1 QRNEIMYVVS
11 VSVNKFLKH
20 FTRQPRSEHFSPS
33 KPTTTPLLP
42 ASFAFVESR
51 RNGILVT
58 GAAIR
63 KGSAQEIIDV

>member
-1 QRNEIMYVVS
+1 MYVVS

-33 KPTTTPLLP
+33 KPNHDTTTP

-51 RNGILVT
+51 RNGIVVS
-58 GAAIR
+58 ANANR
-63 KGSAQEIIDV
+63 KGSAE